1 MQLPRRILILFAH
14 PALEKSRVQRR
25 LLRAAEGLD
34 HVTVHDLYE
43 RYPDL
48 VVDAE
53 REQQLL
59 LRHDVVI
66 FQHPFYWYSTPAI
79 LKEWQDIVLE
89 HGWAYGT
96 QGDRLHDK
104 ITFNVLSTGAPSAA
118 YTPGGHNRFTV
129 RQLLAPYEQTAR
141 LCGMRYLAPFVVP
154 GALRMEGDVD
164 VAPYVEKYRR
174 LLDMVGSDRLDL
186 VAAEKADTLDEVM

>member
-1 MQLPRRILILFAH
+1 MQVPRRILVLFAH

-25 LLRAAEGLD
+25 LLRATDGLA

-48 VVDAE
+48 VVDADH
-53 REQQLL
+53 EQALL
-59 LRHDVVI
+59 LEHDVIV

-79 LKEWQDIVLE
+79 MKEWQDIVLE

-96 QGDRLHDK
+96 HGTRLHGK
-104 ITFNVLSTGAPSAA
+104 LTFNVLSTGAPSQA

-141 LCGMRYLAPFVVP
+141 LCGMTYLAPFVVP
-154 GALRMEGDVD
+154 GALRLHGDADVGPHMER
-164 VAPYVEKYRR
+164 YRR
-174 LLDMVGSDRLDL
+174 LLERLGADQLDL
-186 VAAEKADTLDEVM
+186 ARAQAAETMDEVM